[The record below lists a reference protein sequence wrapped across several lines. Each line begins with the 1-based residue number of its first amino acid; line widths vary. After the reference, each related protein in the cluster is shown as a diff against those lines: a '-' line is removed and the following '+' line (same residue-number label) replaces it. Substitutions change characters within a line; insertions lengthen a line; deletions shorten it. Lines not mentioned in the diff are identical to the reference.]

1 MDQTIRNKLHS
12 IVTQCRKLLEDA
24 VAQTLQG
31 QFGIYSGNKG
41 EVHVEDAARMTHLS
55 EEDQTY
61 RKDILDHFYH
71 IKARGYKLARQVW
84 IGGQRFREAV
94 SRGQKSQGFMFYLA
108 DHPEDEHRSR
118 TGQQDVAYRHFLDWL
133 GSLLSAEIGVLFNPH
148 DPANR
153 LYPPQ
158 RVLDEVLALI
168 NSEELAEIWTE
179 DETLGWVYQY
189 FTPKELRDKAR
200 KESPAPRNTY
210 ELAFRNQ
217 FFTPRY
223 VVEFLTDN
231 TLGRIWY
238 EMRKGDGPTP
248 Q

>member
-1 MDQTIRNKLHS
+1 MDQTIRNKLRS
-12 IVTQCRKLLEDA
+12 VVTQCRKLLEDT

-41 EVHVEDAARMTHLS
+41 VVHVEDAARMTHLS

-61 RKDILDHFYH
+61 REDLLDHFEH
-71 IKARGYKLARQVW
+71 IKVRGYKPRESLDQLIREIAFTHLNRLCAYKLMEARQVW

-108 DHPEDEHRSR
+108 DHPEDEARFR
-118 TGQQDVAYRHFLDWL
+118 TGQQDIAYRHFLDWL
-133 GSLLSAEIGVLFNPH
+133 GSMLSEEIGVLFNPH

-153 LYPPQ
+153 LYPAQ
-158 RVLDEVLALI
+158 RVLDEVLTLI
-168 NSEELAEIWTE
+168 NSEELAGVWAE

-210 ELAFRNQ
+210 ELA
-217 FFTPRY
+217 
-223 VVEFLTDN
+223 
-231 TLGRIWY
+231 
-238 EMRKGDGPTP
+238 
-248 Q
+248 